1 MALHADT
8 RELGPATHQRA
19 SDTLGGFGG
28 GANGHEPEYGATSG
42 NEPLERRTNAATLPI
57 TNAEL
62 GWDAIRDIKQM
73 PKTDAIQETRITQR
87 WRQGSNRTLADTLK
101 TLIVTLQGQ

>member
-8 RELGPATHQRA
+8 HELGPATRPRA

-28 GANGHEPEYGATSG
+28 GANGHEPEYDATSS
-42 NEPLERRTNAATLPI
+42 NKPLERRTNAATLPI

-62 GWDAIRDIKQM
+62 GWDAIRDTKQM
-73 PKTDAIQETRITQR
+73 PKRSTENTHNAALEAGFEQ
-87 WRQGSNRTLADTLK
+87 NLC
-101 TLIVTLQGQ
+101 